1 MPGFLENSG
10 SILSVIARRTRREAS
25 AEATYPMRSP
35 SRNHFLGLVLL
46 LCIPLV
52 VQGCGEEEG
61 GGAAASKSLAPDFKL
76 TRFDDGGSFRLSD
89 HKGNLVV
96 INFFASWCTTC
107 GIEVNDLEKVYQE
120 FAGKNVMFVGVG
132 IDDTETKA
140 RKYVENYGIT
150 YPTGLDVTGTIKKGY
165 GIYGLP
171 YTFFVDRKGF
181 ITYIHAGAVTES
193 LLKYELEKLL

>member
-1 MPGFLENSG
+1 M
-10 SILSVIARRTRREAS
+10 RTR
-25 AEATYPMRSP
+25 
-35 SRNHFLGLVLL
+35 SRNRLPWLVLL
-46 LCIPLV
+46 LCIPLA
-52 VQGCGEEEG
+52 VQGCGEGEG
-61 GGAAASKSLAPDFKL
+61 GGEPAGKSLAPDFEL

-107 GIEVNDLEKVYQE
+107 GIEVNDLEKVYRE
-120 FAGKNVMFVGVG
+120 FAGKKVMFVGVG

-140 RKYVENYGIT
+140 RQYVEKYGIT

-181 ITYIHAGAVTES
+181 INYIHAGAVTEA
-193 LLKYELEKLL
+193 LLKYELDRLL